1 MWIRKIVTGTV
12 FVVVSG
18 SAVAQGAFE
27 FDEIPGEEP
36 ALVVDFNPVM
46 LSFFRAMITETHP
59 EGAALL
65 GGLRSIKMRVYSNV
79 DDTRR
84 FNNFIADV
92 TEDLEDQGWMPVVS
106 AQDEEGGSNV
116 RVHMQMNADEVL
128 GMTFM
133 VNDGS
138 EAFFINIDGT
148 LTAADLG
155 RIMALPPV
163 QQALGS
169 MGLPGGA
176 VPGFS
181 RPPPPTSPPQ
191 TNPVP

>member
-1 MWIRKIVTGTV
+1 MIRKIVTGTL
-12 FVVVSG
+12 VVVFSG
-18 SAVAQGAFE
+18 SAVAQGSFE

-46 LSFFRAMITETHP
+46 LSFLRTMMTESNP
-59 EGAALL
+59 EGAELL
-65 GGLRSIKMRVYSNV
+65 SGLRSIKMRVYSNV
-79 DDTRR
+79 DNATR

-92 TEDLEDQGWMPVVS
+92 TEELEDEGWMPVVS
-106 AQDEEGGSNV
+106 GQDEGSNV
-116 RVHMQMNADEVL
+116 RIHMQMNAEEVL

-163 QQALGS
+163 QQALGG

-181 RPPPPTSPPQ
+181 PPASPPT